1 MSSHEV
7 EGEQVEIRW
16 RKAESESVSID
27 LPKTAIASLE
37 KVAQN
42 KEMSVNA
49 LLKFYIG
56 RGLRQDLSDLSANQ
70 LLDAVAE
77 VLSDRLGSQADAD
90 AVMREIR
97 QKSAQITAPSL
108 TLTNGQGSDGLR
120 PTEGHRAVHH

>member
-1 MSSHEV
+1 MSSHDV
-7 EGEQVEIRW
+7 DGEQVEIRW
-16 RKAESESVSID
+16 RKAESESVAIE

-42 KEMSVNA
+42 KDMSVNA

-77 VLSDRLGSQADAD
+77 VLNERLGSQADTD
-90 AVMREIR
+90 EVMRASR
-97 QKSAQITAPSL
+97 QRSGQIASPSIAL
-108 TLTNGQGSDGLR
+108 MNGAGSD
-120 PTEGHRAVHH
+120 RALHH

>member
-1 MSSHEV
+1 MSSHDV

-16 RKAESESVSID
+16 RKAESESVAIE

-42 KEMSVNA
+42 KDMSVKA

-56 RGLRQDLSDLSANQ
+56 RGLSDLSANQ

-77 VLSDRLGSQADAD
+77 VLGEHLGS
-90 AVMREIR
+90 AVETEQLMREIC
-97 QKSAQITAPSL
+97 QKSAPIVMPAMMDARSVA
-108 TLTNGQGSDGLR
+108 GDRS
-120 PTEGHRAVHH
+120 AHH

>member
-1 MSSHEV
+1 MSSHDV

-16 RKAESESVSID
+16 RKAESESVAIE
-27 LPKTAIASLE
+27 LPRTAIASLE

-42 KEMSVNA
+42 KDMSVKA

-77 VLSDRLGSQADAD
+77 VLGGHLGS
-90 AVMREIR
+90 AVETEQLMREIC
-97 QKSAQITAPSL
+97 
-108 TLTNGQGSDGLR
+108 
-120 PTEGHRAVHH
+120 

>member
-1 MSSHEV
+1 MSRHDI

-16 RKAESESVSID
+16 RKPESEVVSIE
-27 LPKTAIASLE
+27 LPKSAIASLE

-56 RGLRQDLSDLSANQ
+56 RGLREDLRDISANQ

-77 VLSDRLGSQADAD
+77 VLGERLGSQADAD

-97 QKSAQITAPSL
+97 QKSAQIVMPAMTGA
-108 TLTNGQGSDGLR
+108 
-120 PTEGHRAVHH
+120 RAVEGDQTVHY

>member
-1 MSSHEV
+1 MSSHDV

-16 RKAESESVSID
+16 RKPESESVAID

-42 KEMSVNA
+42 KDMSVNA

-77 VLSDRLGSQADAD
+77 VLSERLGSQADAD

-97 QKSAQITAPSL
+97 QKSAQIVMPAMTVAS
-108 TLTNGQGSDGLR
+108 
-120 PTEGHRAVHH
+120 AVADDRSVRH

>member
-1 MSSHEV
+1 MSRHDV
-7 EGEQVEIRW
+7 DGEQVEIRW
-16 RKAESESVSID
+16 RKAESESVAIE

-42 KEMSVNA
+42 KDMSVNA

-77 VLSDRLGSQADAD
+77 VLNERLGSQADTD
-90 AVMREIR
+90 EVMRAIR
-97 QKSAQITAPSL
+97 QKSAQIVMPAIAEATRSL
-108 TLTNGQGSDGLR
+108 SEGL
-120 PTEGHRAVHH
+120 A

>member
-1 MSSHEV
+1 MSSHAV

-42 KEMSVNA
+42 KDMSVKA

-97 QKSAQITAPSL
+97 QKSAQIVMPAMK
-108 TLTNGQGSDGLR
+108 GVGSAAGDR
-120 PTEGHRAVHH
+120 SMHH

>member
-1 MSSHEV
+1 MSSHDV

-16 RKAESESVSID
+16 HKPESESVAIE

-42 KEMSVNA
+42 KDMSVKA

-56 RGLRQDLSDLSANQ
+56 QGLRQDLSDLSANH

-90 AVMREIR
+90 AVMREIHQR
-97 QKSAQITAPSL
+97 SAQIASPSIAQM
-108 TLTNGQGSDGLR
+108 NIQGSDR
-120 PTEGHRAVHH
+120 SVHR